1 MSTLQVRLN
10 GTPIRG
16 RIEGLE
22 SFSVTY
28 SRDEQTGATQKAYTN
43 ELKFF
48 DDGFDLIF
56 NTLVASQQG
65 LYRFIKVQI
74 WDECCNEF
82 IYQDFI
88 IKGDSVD
95 YCTGDCFVTARMTRE
110 DADERIYDC
119 FKRTPITTDLEN
131 PDGSFNDKHWL
142 VDPTK
147 GVSIPQIEYCN
158 DTKPGFLV
166 DIVMI
171 ISTLLFFI
179 IGILGQILN
188 ALIGQNNPITAL
200 SIAIQ
205 EIIFGCGRKHPSPRI
220 VDYIGQGAS
229 YCGCNTA
236 TPFVSSFLTSPN
248 SFYTSTLYFYAPIK
262 PGKRNP
268 PRYIVE
274 NRPRQT
280 ITEFLNQVASDFNS
294 NWWIENGVLYME
306 RKDYYLNASIL
317 LDAIA
322 EAKRGNILNGAC
334 FKYNQ
339 GTLYAGQRIRVA
351 DDMSEGCGTNSVD
364 KYSGNFDYIKMY
376 NNPAGYEAWREL
388 KDVNLNYAPVR
399 FGNEQ
404 NPPATLER
412 IRQGALFNLFHFIWG
427 SGWQNYID
435 LPVIQKD
442 EFSIPKYYEW
452 DTQSLTSARPRYEQI
467 VLFDKTTGQNI
478 QTSFRQPNP
487 RYVITYKDNGV
498 QNASNIYKDFHIIN
512 DPTQN
517 PYRFWDYEIEAKLDC
532 VMVRNLSV
540 NRTVRMQTPYGT
552 TVQGKI
558 NTIIAN
564 FGDRTIRIT
573 GEF

>member
-28 SRDEQTGATQKAYTN
+28 SRDESTGATQKAYTN

-95 YCTGDCFVTARMTRE
+95 YCTGDCFVVARMTRE
-110 DADERIYDC
+110 DGDERIYDC

-131 PDGSFNDKHWL
+131 PDGSFNPFHWL

-147 GVSIPQIEYCN
+147 GITIPQVPYCNEFKPVLLYWIILMLGNSVILVVSILN
-158 DTKPGFLV
+158 FL
-166 DIVMI
+166 
-171 ISTLLFFI
+171 TLGLLKDVKEWF
-179 IGILGQILN
+179 QQN
-188 ALIGQNNPITAL
+188 LI
-200 SIAIQ
+200 
-205 EIIFGCGRKHPSPRI
+205 GCGRKHPSPRI
-220 VDYIGQGAS
+220 VDYIEQGAK
-229 YCGCNTA
+229 YCGCTGQ
-236 TPFVSSFLTSPN
+236 PSFWSSFLSDPN
-248 SFYTSTLYFYAPIK
+248 SFYTSTLFVNAPIK
-262 PGKRNP
+262 PGLRNP

-280 ITEFLNQVASDFNS
+280 ITEFLNMVASDFYS
-294 NWWIENGVLYME
+294 NWWIENGQLKME
-306 RKDYYLNASIL
+306 RKDYYLNAPIL

-322 EAKRGNILNGAC
+322 ESKKGNILNGAC
-334 FKYNQ
+334 FKYNH
-339 GTLYAGQRIRVA
+339 GTLYASIDIKA
-351 DDMSEGCGTNSVD
+351 TSDEHEICGNNSLDQSSAFFDFV
-364 KYSGNFDYIKMY
+364 KIYSA
-376 NNPAGYEAWREL
+376 PAGYEAWR
-388 KDVNLNYAPVR
+388 DVKQTNLSYAPSR
-399 FGNEQ
+399 FRGEWSPASGLDSFPI
-404 NPPATLER
+404 PPL
-412 IRQGALFNLFHFIWG
+412 LNLFYG
-427 SGWQNYID
+427 SAVSASSRYLLLSQ
-435 LPVIQKD
+435 D
-442 EFSIPKYYEW
+442 EFTVHKYYEW
-452 DTQSLTSARPRYEQI
+452 DNQSVTDAMARREQLQI
-467 VLFDKTTGQNI
+467 WDGESQSYITLAGGI
-478 QTSFRQPNP
+478 PNP
-487 RYVITYKDNGV
+487 RYRVKYD
-498 QNASNIYKDFHIIN
+498 QNQNVTPVNEQNIYTDFHAIN

-517 PYRFWDYEIEAKLDC
+517 PYRFWDYEIEAKMDC
-532 VMVRNLSV
+532 VMVKNLSV

-552 TVQGKI
+552 TVRGKI

-564 FGDRTIRIT
+564 FGDKTIRIT

>member
-1 MSTLQVRLN
+1 MSSLQVRLN

-28 SRDEQTGATQKAYTN
+28 SRDESTGATQKAYTN

-74 WDECCNEF
+74 WDECCNDF

-110 DADERIYDC
+110 DADERIYEC

-131 PDGSFNDKHWL
+131 PDGSVNNSHWT

-147 GVSIPQIEYCN
+147 GVTIPQVPYCN
-158 DTKPGFLV
+158 EFKPVLLFWLILFFGMGLV
-166 DIVMI
+166 AI
-171 ISTLLFFI
+171 IS
-179 IGILGQILN
+179 ILN
-188 ALIGQNNPITAL
+188 FLTLGALKDIKEWLQLNLI
-200 SIAIQ
+200 
-205 EIIFGCGRKHPSPRI
+205 GCGRKHPSPRI
-220 VDYIGQGAS
+220 VDYIGQAS
-229 YCGCNTA
+229 AYCGCNQA
-236 TPFVSSFLTSPN
+236 TPFVSSFLTDPN
-248 SFYTSTLYFYAPIK
+248 SFYTSTLFVNAPIK
-262 PGKRNP
+262 PGLRNP

-280 ITEFLNQVASDFNS
+280 ITEFLNMVASDFNS

-306 RKDYYLNASIL
+306 RKDYYLTAPII

-322 EAKRGNILNGAC
+322 ESKKGNILNGAC

-339 GTLYAGQRIRVA
+339 GTLYASIDIKA
-351 DDMSEGCGTNSVD
+351 TSDAHEICGNNSLDFTNVFFD
-364 KYSGNFDYIKMY
+364 FVKIYS
-376 NNPAGYEAWREL
+376 NPAGWESWRDIKQVQLSYAPARFRDDESPKSGL
-388 KDVNLNYAPVR
+388 DSFPIPALLNLNY
-399 FGNEQ
+399 
-404 NPPATLER
+404 
-412 IRQGALFNLFHFIWG
+412 G
-427 SGWQNYID
+427 SAVSQSSRY
-435 LPVIQKD
+435 LLLAQD
-442 EFSIPKYYEW
+442 EFTVHKYYEW
-452 DTQSLTSARPRYEQI
+452 DNQSVTDAMARREQMQQWDGSI
-467 VLFDKTTGQNI
+467 NQFINLPFGT
-478 QTSFRQPNP
+478 PNP
-487 RYVITYKDNGV
+487 RYKVRYDPNQSVSPANGR
-498 QNASNIYKDFHIIN
+498 NIYTDFHAIN
-512 DPTQN
+512 DPINN
-517 PYRFWDYEIEAKLDC
+517 PYRFWDYEIEAKMDC
-532 VMVRNLSV
+532 VMVKNLSV

-552 TVQGKI
+552 SVQGKI

-564 FGDRTIRIT
+564 FGERTIRIT

>member
-16 RIEGLE
+16 RIDGLE

-28 SRDEQTGATQKAYTN
+28 SRDESTGATQKAYTN
-43 ELKFF
+43 ELKFY

-110 DADERIYDC
+110 DEDERIYDC

-131 PDGSFNDKHWL
+131 PNGSVNNSHWL

-147 GVSIPQIEYCN
+147 GITIPQVPYCNEFKPVLLFWLILFFGIGIVAIVSILN
-158 DTKPGFLV
+158 FLTLGSLK
-166 DIVMI
+166 DIKEW
-171 ISTLLFFI
+171 L
-179 IGILGQILN
+179 QLN
-188 ALIGQNNPITAL
+188 LI
-200 SIAIQ
+200 
-205 EIIFGCGRKHPSPRI
+205 GCGRKHPSPRI
-220 VDYIGQGAS
+220 VDYIEQGAK
-229 YCGCNTA
+229 YCGCTGQ
-236 TPFVSSFLTSPN
+236 PSFWSSFLSDPN
-248 SFYTSTLYFYAPIK
+248 SFYTSTLFVNAPIK

-274 NRPRQT
+274 NRPRET
-280 ITEFLNQVASDFNS
+280 ITEFLNKVANNYKSK
-294 NWWIENGVLYME
+294 WWIENGQLKME
-306 RKDYYLNASIL
+306 REDYYLTAPVL

-322 EAKRGNILNGAC
+322 EAKRGNILNGPC

-339 GTLYAGQRIRVA
+339 GTLYAGIDIKATA
-351 DDMSEGCGTNSVD
+351 DAHEICGNNSLDQSSVFFD
-364 KYSGNFDYIKMY
+364 FVKIYSA
-376 NNPAGYEAWREL
+376 PAGYEAWR
-388 KDVNLNYAPVR
+388 DVKQVQLSYAPAR
-399 FGNEQ
+399 FRDEESPKSGLDSFPIQALLNLYYGSVVS
-404 NPPATLER
+404 ATSRYLLLA
-412 IRQGALFNLFHFIWG
+412 Q
-427 SGWQNYID
+427 
-435 LPVIQKD
+435 D
-442 EFSIPKYYEW
+442 EFAIHKYYEW
-452 DTQSLTSARPRYEQI
+452 DNQSVTDAMARREPI
-467 VLFDKTTGQNI
+467 NI
-478 QTSFRQPNP
+478 WNGDSQSFINIPGGTPNP
-487 RYVITYKDNGV
+487 RYRTRYDPQLGNNLPINER
-498 QNASNIYKDFHIIN
+498 NIYTDFHAIN

-517 PYRFWDYEIEAKLDC
+517 PYRFWDYEIEAKMDC
-532 VMVRNLSV
+532 VMVKNLSV

-564 FGDRTIRIT
+564 FGERTIRIT

>member
-28 SRDEQTGATQKAYTN
+28 SRDESTGATQKAYTN
-43 ELKFF
+43 ELKFY

-131 PDGSFNDKHWL
+131 PDGSFKPTHWL
-142 VDPTK
+142 VDPNSTIA
-147 GVSIPQIEYCN
+147 IPKIPYCN
-158 DTKPGFLV
+158 EMRPAIFFYV
-166 DIVMI
+166 F
-171 ISTLLFFI
+171 ISISLLLFYVAGAINSLISLAFPNNPVATLLTF
-179 IGILGQILN
+179 
-188 ALIGQNNPITAL
+188 IGQGVT
-200 SIAIQ
+200 
-205 EIIFGCGRKHPSPRI
+205 GCGRLHPSPYI
-220 VDYIGQGAS
+220 KDYINEAS
-229 YCGCNTA
+229 IYCQCNQNQ
-236 TPFVSSFLTSPN
+236 PFVSSFLENVN
-248 SFYTSTLYFYAPIK
+248 SRYYSVALINAPLKKGVQVNSTT
-262 PGKRNP
+262 
-268 PRYIVE
+268 RYIVE

-280 ITEFLNQVASDFNS
+280 ITEFLNMVAKDFNAL
-294 NWWIENGVLYME
+294 WWIENGRVYME
-306 RKDYYLNASIL
+306 RKDYYLGAPIL

-322 EAKRGNILNGAC
+322 ESKKGNILYGPC

-339 GTLYAGQRIRVA
+339 GKVHAGQRIEA
-351 DDMSEGCGTNSVD
+351 QNDMSEKSGNE
-364 KYSGNFDYIKMY
+364 KNKLYSGFFDYIRIH
-376 NNPAGYEAWREL
+376 NSPAGWEAWDGVL
-388 KDVNLNYAPVR
+388 DKQLSYAPIAFRPYDSIIDGYPLIGLLNTTYPNLGQFQGACVFQDNEFAVHKYFEADPTSSDNFKKPR
-399 FGNEQ
+399 VGQVTQFDTINNVWVTIGNAPNPVFNIIEQ
-404 NPPATLER
+404 NN
-412 IRQGALFNLFHFIWG
+412 F
-427 SGWQNYID
+427 
-435 LPVIQKD
+435 
-442 EFSIPKYYEW
+442 
-452 DTQSLTSARPRYEQI
+452 
-467 VLFDKTTGQNI
+467 TTN
-478 QTSFRQPNP
+478 TP
-487 RYVITYKDNGV
+487 
-498 QNASNIYKDFHIIN
+498 NIYNDFHAIDDPIN
-512 DPTQN
+512 N
-517 PYRFWDYEIEAKLDC
+517 PYRFWDYEIEAKMDC
-532 VMVRNLSV
+532 VMVKNLSV

>member
-10 GTPIRG
+10 GTPIGG

-65 LYRFIKVQI
+65 LYKYIKVSI
-74 WDECCNEF
+74 WDECCNDF
-82 IYQDFI
+82 VYQDFI

-95 YCTGDCFVTARMTRE
+95 YCTGDCFVVARMTRE

-131 PDGSFNDKHWL
+131 PDGSVNNSHWT

-147 GVSIPQIEYCN
+147 NVTIPQVPYCN
-158 DTKPGFLV
+158 ELKPVIFYWIILLLGMFVMFFVNIFNFFTLGAIK
-166 DIVMI
+166 DIKDW
-171 ISTLLFFI
+171 F
-179 IGILGQILN
+179 QEN
-188 ALIGQNNPITAL
+188 LI
-200 SIAIQ
+200 
-205 EIIFGCGRKHPSPRI
+205 GCGRKHPSPRI
-220 VDYIGQGAS
+220 VDYIGQAS
-229 YCGCNTA
+229 AYCGCNQA
-236 TPFVSSFLTSPN
+236 TPFVSSFLTDPF
-248 SFYTSTLYFYAPIK
+248 SFYTSTLFVNAPIK

-280 ITEFLNQVASDFNS
+280 ITEFLNMVASDFNS

-306 RKDYYLNASIL
+306 RKDFYLGAPIL
-317 LDAIA
+317 FDAIA
-322 EAKRGNILNGAC
+322 ESKKGNILNGAC

-339 GTLYAGQRIRVA
+339 GILYASI
-351 DDMSEGCGTNSVD
+351 DMKATSDAHEICGNNSLDQSNMFVD
-364 KYSGNFDYIKMY
+364 FVKVYS
-376 NNPAGYEAWREL
+376 NPAGWESWRDV
-388 KDVNLNYAPVR
+388 KSVNLSYAPAR
-399 FGNEQ
+399 FRDEESPKSGLDSF
-404 NPPATLER
+404 PIPAIL
-412 IRQGALFNLFHFIWG
+412 NLWYG
-427 SGWQNYID
+427 SAVSQSSRY
-435 LPVIQKD
+435 LLLAQD
-442 EFSIPKYYEW
+442 EFTVHKYFEW
-452 DTQSLTSARPRYEQI
+452 DGASVTEAQARREPILIWNGDSQSFI
-467 VLFDKTTGQNI
+467 NI
-478 QTSFRQPNP
+478 PGGTPNP
-487 RYVITYKDNGV
+487 RYRTRYDPQLGNNLPIN
-498 QNASNIYKDFHIIN
+498 QRNIYTDFHAIDDPIN
-512 DPTQN
+512 N
-517 PYRFWDYEIEAKLDC
+517 PYRFWDYEIEAKMDC
-532 VMVRNLSV
+532 VMVKNLSV

>member
-1 MSTLQVRLN
+1 MSSLQVRLN

-65 LYRFIKVQI
+65 LYKYIKVQI

-82 IYQDFI
+82 IYEDFI

-95 YCTGDCFVTARMTRE
+95 YCTGDCFVVARMTRE

-131 PDGSFNDKHWL
+131 PDGSFKTGHWL
-142 VDPTK
+142 VNPNSPI
-147 GVSIPQIEYCN
+147 SIPKIPYCN
-158 DTKPGFLV
+158 EMRPASIWF
-166 DIVMI
+166 
-171 ISTLLFFI
+171 TLLA
-179 IGILGQILN
+179 LMQLNLALLSILN
-188 ALIGQNNPITAL
+188 SIITLIVGQNNPLNQYLQFIGQNI
-200 SIAIQ
+200 S
-205 EIIFGCGRKHPSPRI
+205 GCGRTHPSPYI
-220 VDYIGQGAS
+220 VNYIGEGAK
-229 YCGCNTA
+229 YCGCDTNQ
-236 TPFVSSFLTSPN
+236 PFISSILNNPN
-248 SFYTSTLYFYAPIK
+248 SRYNSVAYVNAPVK
-262 PGKRNP
+262 QGVPLNSP
-268 PRYIVE
+268 TRYIVE

-280 ITEFLNQVASDFNS
+280 ITEFLNMVASDFNS
-294 NWWIENGVLYME
+294 NWWVENGVLYME
-306 RKDYYLNASIL
+306 RKDFYLNAPVI

-322 EAKRGNILNGAC
+322 ESKKGNILKGAC

-339 GTLYAGQRIRVA
+339 GTLYASQRIEA
-351 DDMSEGCGTNSVD
+351 TEDASEKCGNNKLKLYGGFFNYVD
-364 KYSGNFDYIKMY
+364 IYNQPSGW
-376 NNPAGYEAWREL
+376 ESWREV
-388 KDVNLNYAPVR
+388 KDVKLSYAPIAFRPFDSNLDRYPFIGLLENQFTSLQQFRQVAVFNDNEFLVHKYFECDPTSPDAFKQPR
-399 FGNEQ
+399 YAPITQFDTISNQWVTLPGAGAPNPVFNIIEQ
-404 NPPATLER
+404 NNIAINAT
-412 IRQGALFNLFHFIWG
+412 
-427 SGWQNYID
+427 
-435 LPVIQKD
+435 
-442 EFSIPKYYEW
+442 
-452 DTQSLTSARPRYEQI
+452 
-467 VLFDKTTGQNI
+467 
-478 QTSFRQPNP
+478 
-487 RYVITYKDNGV
+487 
-498 QNASNIYKDFHIIN
+498 NIYKDFHMIN

-517 PYRFWDYEIEAKLDC
+517 PYRFWDYEIEAKMDC
-532 VMVRNLSV
+532 VMVKNLSV